1 MKRIL
6 FAFAAVLV
14 SFAALAQETV
24 EVKGTVLDENG
35 WPLTGAYVLVQGTSN
50 GTLTDLDGLFEISAP
65 KGSMLEF
72 TFMGYL
78 TQTLPAQTSMNV
90 TLQPDALMMEEVVVV
105 GYGTQKS
112 KDLTAPIVNVKGDA
126 LVM

>member
-50 GTLTDLDGLFEISAP
+50 GTLTDLDGLFPDFIIASPKSEI
-65 KGSMLEF
+65 
-72 TFMGYL
+72 
-78 TQTLPAQTSMNV
+78 
-90 TLQPDALMMEEVVVV
+90 
-105 GYGTQKS
+105 
-112 KDLTAPIVNVKGDA
+112 
-126 LVM
+126 